1 MTFRPSPDSLAAQVL
16 SYFALHPEEVLR
28 VEDIAAKFLN
38 LADSRNVHVQLV
50 AACDHDMLVW
60 DHGSFGGVY
69 TKGPVDLPSVLPDA
83 PLRSRPHAVDRESD
97 HLQGLL
103 VPVAEG
109 AKSDPASDPMARGA
123 ALVLVSV
130 EQARGAPAGQ
140 GHLNLATGLSGR
152 AWEELDLM
160 PPDDR
165 ALFISGLITQLC
177 AAVPLDACRP
187 TADQQEEHQP
197 AGGIGT

>member
-1 MTFRPSPDSLAAQVL
+1 MTYRPSPDSLPAQVL

-38 LADSRNVHVQLV
+38 PADCRNVHVQLV

-83 PLRSRPHAVDRESD
+83 PLRSRPHAVDRDSD

-103 VPVAEG
+103 APVAEG
-109 AKSDPASDPMARGA
+109 ARSDLTSDPMARGA
-123 ALVLVSV
+123 ALVLASV
-130 EQARGAPAGQ
+130 EQARAAPAGQ
-140 GHLNLATGLSGR
+140 SHLALATGLAGQVWGEIDV
-152 AWEELDLM
+152 A
-160 PPDDR
+160 PPDER
-165 ALFISGLITQLC
+165 ALFVTGVLAQLC
-177 AAVPLDACRP
+177 AMVPLGA
-187 TADQQEEHQP
+187 
-197 AGGIGT
+197 AGGTIQDSEGANR